1 MTWAQLG
8 RSPDSGGGFSAVARR
23 YFGGV
28 QRLNSGGELSS
39 RVPGKDD
46 LEQAKYAFARRLTSL
61 RTQLGMSR
69 RELAAKLG
77 INAASIVDYENV
89 NPRRRTP
96 VPGHGFVL
104 RLLDEVKRSTGERD
118 VSPVAIEDTLTMY
131 RNLLKLRVRV
141 DQNSTYAQGVLEA
154 LEAELRLRANAEGL
168 QAEKTDLNTK
178 RRLREQG
185 IPVPEEAI
193 EEQERKVEHLESERP
208 GLVVAVKEAERR
220 LALIPDPDAPTHDS
234 PPTPNPEI
242 GPGRPTR
249 RVGPLQEALPPGPF
263 GPLQETQPAAPGASG
278 SQAASWRYLI
288 VGAVVVL
295 LLGGFTIFRL
305 TDDDSPTADRADS
318 RPEQTA
324 TVPEPTPDTTKPDSA
339 TTAPPPTA
347 EVQETPP
354 PETEEPSV
362 EPAASA
368 ELPEKKVFVYQDAQD
383 VYVGYGSR
391 AVDFDSKPPQQV
403 GSSSSDAYDLHS
415 LGSEGNAVVLSKKY
429 DRTQLVQ
436 TPAGFKAT
444 YENCVALH
452 IRETG
457 KSNLPARVGNSF
469 CLTTV
474 KNRMVHFTVKQ
485 AKTDPSDRETQ
496 VVVDATVW
504 ENPSILDNDAG

>member
-1 MTWAQLG
+1 M
-8 RSPDSGGGFSAVARR
+8 DSGG
-23 YFGGV
+23 
-28 QRLNSGGELSS
+28 EISS
-39 RVPGKDD
+39 RVPGEDD
-46 LEQAKYAFARRLTSL
+46 LERAKFAFAERLASL
-61 RTQLGMSR
+61 RTQLVMSR

-77 INAASIVDYENV
+77 IRATSIVDYENV
-89 NPRRRTP
+89 NSRRRTP

-118 VSPVAIEDTLTMY
+118 VSPVAIEDTLVMY
-131 RNLLKLRVRV
+131 RNLLELRVRV
-141 DQNSTYAQGVLEA
+141 DRNSTYAKGLLEA
-154 LEAELRLRANAEGL
+154 LEAELRLRAHAEEL
-168 QAEKTDLNTK
+168 QAEKTALDTK

-193 EEQERKVEHLESERP
+193 EEQERKIGRLESERP

-220 LALIPDPDAPTHDS
+220 LALIPDPDAPIHDS
-234 PPTPNPEI
+234 PPLPDPEL
-242 GPGRPTR
+242 GPGRSTR
-249 RVGPLQEALPPGPF
+249 RVGHVQEALPPGPS
-263 GPLQETQPAAPGASG
+263 GPVQETQPAAPGASG
-278 SQAASWRYLI
+278 SRAASWRYLI

-295 LLGGFTIFRL
+295 LLGGFAIFRL
-305 TDDDSPTADRADS
+305 TDDDSPAADRADS
-318 RPEQTA
+318 RPEQATTA
-324 TVPEPTPDTTKPDSA
+324 PEPTPPDTAAST
-339 TTAPPPTA
+339 PPPTA
-347 EVQETPP
+347 EQKTSPP
-354 PETEEPSV
+354 VTEEPSV

-415 LGSEGNAVVLSKKY
+415 IGSEGNAVILSRNY

-457 KSNLPARVGNSF
+457 KSNLPARVGDSF

-474 KNRMVHFTVKQ
+474 KNRMVYFTVTQ

>member
-1 MTWAQLG
+1 M
-8 RSPDSGGGFSAVARR
+8 
-23 YFGGV
+23 
-28 QRLNSGGELSS
+28 
-39 RVPGKDD
+39 KK
-46 LEQAKYAFARRLTSL
+46 AKYAFAERLSSL
-61 RTQLGMSR
+61 RKQLGMSR

-77 INAASIVDYENV
+77 IKEASIADYENL
-89 NPRRRTP
+89 NTGRRTP

-104 RLLDEVKRSTGERD
+104 RLIDEAKRSTGEQD
-118 VSPVAIEDTLTMY
+118 VSPVAIEDTLVMY
-131 RNLLKLRVRV
+131 QNLLKLRVRV
-141 DQNSTYAQGVLEA
+141 DRNSTYAKGLLEA
-154 LEAELRLRANAEGL
+154 LEAELSLRAHAEEL
-168 QAEKTDLNTK
+168 QAEKTALDTK

-193 EEQERKVEHLESERP
+193 EEQEREIERLESERP

-220 LALIPDPDAPTHDS
+220 LALIPDPDAPAHDS
-234 PPTPNPEI
+234 PPTPNPQL
-242 GPGRPTR
+242 GPGRPTG
-249 RVGPLQEALPPGPF
+249 RVGPLQELPTRPAGPV
-263 GPLQETQPAAPGASG
+263 QETQPAAPGASA

-288 VGAVVVL
+288 VGAVVVV
-295 LLGGFTIFRL
+295 LLGGFAIFRL
-305 TDDDSPTADRADS
+305 TDGDSSTADRADN

-324 TVPEPTPDTTKPDSA
+324 TDPEPTPDTTKPDPV
-339 TTAPPPTA
+339 TTTTPPPTA
-347 EVQETPP
+347 EKQETLP
-354 PETEEPSV
+354 PETADPISEPS
-362 EPAASA
+362 ASA

-452 IRETG
+452 VRETG
-457 KSNLPARVGNSF
+457 KSNLPARVGDSF

-474 KNRMVHFTVKQ
+474 KNRMVYFTVTQ

>member
-1 MTWAQLG
+1 M
-8 RSPDSGGGFSAVARR
+8 
-23 YFGGV
+23 
-28 QRLNSGGELSS
+28 E
-39 RVPGKDD
+39 K
-46 LEQAKYAFARRLTSL
+46 AKYAFAKRLASL
-61 RTQLGMSR
+61 RKQLGMSR

-77 INAASIVDYENV
+77 IKEASIVDYENV
-89 NPRRRTP
+89 NSRRRTP

-104 RLLDEVKRSTGERD
+104 RLIDEVKRSTGEQD
-118 VSPVAIEDTLTMY
+118 VSPVAIGDTLSMY
-131 RNLLKLRVRV
+131 RKLLALRVRV
-141 DQNSTYAQGVLEA
+141 DLNSTYAKGLLEA
-154 LEAELRLRANAEGL
+154 LEAELMLRKNAAEL
-168 QAEKTDLNTK
+168 QAGRTALDTL

-185 IPVPEEAI
+185 TPVPEESI
-193 EEQERKVEHLESERP
+193 EEQQQEITRLESERP
-208 GLVVAVKEAERR
+208 GLVMVVKEVERR
-220 LALIPDPDAPTHDS
+220 LALVPDPDVPAHGS
-234 PPTPNPEI
+234 PPTPSLEL
-242 GPGRPTR
+242 GHGRPTG
-249 RVGPLQEALPPGPF
+249 RVGPLQELPTMPS

-278 SQAASWRYLI
+278 SRAASWRYLI

-295 LLGGFTIFRL
+295 LLGGFAIFRL

-324 TVPEPTPDTTKPDSA
+324 TAPEPTPDTTKPGPA

-354 PETEEPSV
+354 PETEDPFV

-391 AVDFDSKPPQQV
+391 SVDFDSKPPQQV

-457 KSNLPARVGNSF
+457 KSNLPARVGDSF

-474 KNRMVHFTVKQ
+474 KNRMVYFTVTQ
-485 AKTDPSDRETQ
+485 TKTDPSDRETQ

>member
-1 MTWAQLG
+1 M
-8 RSPDSGGGFSAVARR
+8 
-23 YFGGV
+23 
-28 QRLNSGGELSS
+28 E
-39 RVPGKDD
+39 K
-46 LEQAKYAFARRLTSL
+46 AKYAFAKRLASL
-61 RTQLGMSR
+61 RKQLGMSR

-77 INAASIVDYENV
+77 IKEASIVDYENL
-89 NPRRRTP
+89 NTGRRTP

-118 VSPVAIEDTLTMY
+118 VSPVAIEDTLVMY
-131 RNLLKLRVRV
+131 RNLLELRVRV
-141 DQNSTYAQGVLEA
+141 DRNSTYAKGLLEA
-154 LEAELRLRANAEGL
+154 LEAELRLRAHAEEL
-168 QAEKTDLNTK
+168 QAEKTALDTK

-193 EEQERKVEHLESERP
+193 EEQERKIGRLESERP

-234 PPTPNPEI
+234 PPTPNRQL
-242 GPGRPTR
+242 GPGRPAR
-249 RVGPLQEALPPGPF
+249 RVGHVPEALP
-263 GPLQETQPAAPGASG
+263 TGASG
-278 SQAASWRYLI
+278 HVQETSVSVPRASGGQAASWRYLI

-305 TDDDSPTADRADS
+305 TDDDSPTADRADN
-318 RPEQTA
+318 RPEQTTTA
-324 TVPEPTPDTTKPDSA
+324 PEPTPDTTKPDSA

-354 PETEEPSV
+354 PETEESSV

-452 IRETG
+452 VRETG
-457 KSNLPARVGNSF
+457 KSNLPARVGDSF

-474 KNRMVHFTVKQ
+474 KNRMVYFTVTQ